1 MQTGKYK
8 VWTRKGKYLRM
19 NMQVFMFMNQ
29 VYGVM
34 KIQMYMNA
42 QVHVY
47 C

>member
-8 VWTRKGKYLRM
+8 VWTRKGKYFRM

-34 KIQMYMNA
+34 KIQIHMK
-42 QVHVY
+42 VHVF